1 MSWAIGLDWLRRGL
15 RVIGLVVGRM
25 PAGLVSSAYPS
36 PLSFPHSTSSN
47 SHPIPPS
54 TSI

>member
-36 PLSFPHSTSSN
+36 PHSIPHSPLPQSL
-47 SHPIPPS
+47 PIPPS

>member
-1 MSWAIGLDWLRRGL
+1 MA
-15 RVIGLVVGRM
+15 
-25 PAGLVSSAYPS
+25 AGLVSSAYPS
-36 PLSFPHSTSSN
+36 PPLSPHLPLPQ